1 MIAVFI
7 TEMLIL
13 FKHVITIIII
23 IIIIIYGNWFQ
34 QIPRDYK
41 IFTIIGQVFFHAINV
56 VPLKIRTPRG
66 SKERMP
72 IGTL

>member
-7 TEMLIL
+7 TEMFIL
-13 FKHVITIIII
+13 FKHIIII

-56 VPLKIRTPRG
+56 VPLEIRTPRG
-66 SKERMP
+66 NKEGMP